1 MKASSPPQYSL
12 ISTPLGISPQRSSA
26 ESPAPCPGSPAGQS
40 WAWHLAQLV
49 AWSWWQVST
58 GCRAGLQGFIH
69 CSVFGDRLDEQERG
83 YVSGGKS
90 ALREKL
96 KAYSL
101 ISIKTP
107 KCGSPAPPQSTKFS
121 EGPGC
126 LLGHTTVCILAMTGI
141 TNQAPFPPYGSAR
154 LFYH

>member
-1 MKASSPPQYSL
+1 MKAHPPRYSL
-12 ISTPLGISPQRSSA
+12 ISTPLGISPERSSA

-90 ALREKL
+90 ALRGKL
-96 KAYSL
+96 EAYSL

-107 KCGSPAPPQSTKFS
+107 KYGPQSTKFS
-121 EGPGC
+121 EALGIPRLVPKACAFLVATRNGC
-126 LLGHTTVCILAMTGI
+126 S
-141 TNQAPFPPYGSAR
+141 YGLISI
-154 LFYH
+154 